1 MTTTAQNE
9 TATGARSRTI
19 LRSDWVP
26 CRTAFIDTRTPGSDQ
41 KDNYSFIGPGVSQ
54 NSDQFVNIAEPHGF
68 NMGAAGMP
76 EGLTNSLHLHF
87 TAEVFINFD
96 GDYLLR
102 WGADGEQGNYRSA
115 DGDVISV
122 PPWVFRGFT
131 NEGSEE
137 GVLLTV
143 LGQDQ
148 TGGIIWGPKVLERAG
163 EHGLFLDSQNQ
174 LIDTTDGGTTE
185 GADLLTP
192 MPQSEIDRL
201 DVVSEEQFATRVV
214 QPEART
220 WQIQPFLCST
230 LPGGRAELS
239 LVIGYGMTEQV
250 RDVPP
255 MHDPH
260 SFSVAW
266 LRAAQGEGVL
276 EHRVDRHQVLVART
290 GTWEVTF
297 ETEEGMESV
306 ELNRL
311 DAVSV
316 PPGAKR
322 SLRASAAGEDGTAE
336 ILVVVEGDERVR
348 PQWSEDV
355 VASAQDAGWVLDPNG
370 YVAPAVL
377 LANSPTA
384 R

>member
-1 MTTTAQNE
+1 MTTLPKNQNS
-9 TATGARSRTI
+9 AARDRTI
-19 LRSDWVP
+19 LRSDWVA

-54 NSDQFVNIAEPHGF
+54 NSDQFVNITEPHGF

-76 EGLTNSLHLHF
+76 EGMTNSLHLHF

-102 WGADGEQGNYRSA
+102 WGADGEQGTYRSA

-131 NEGSEE
+131 NHGTYD
-137 GVLLTV
+137 GVLYTV
-143 LGQDQ
+143 LGHDN
-148 TGGIIWGPKVLERAG
+148 TGGIIWGPEVIERAG
-163 EHGLFLDSQNQ
+163 EHGLYLSAQNQ
-174 LIDTTDGGTTE
+174 VVDTTAGDSLE
-185 GADLLTP
+185 DVELIRP
-192 MPQSEIDRL
+192 MPQEEIDRL

-214 QPEART
+214 KPEERV
-220 WQIQPFLCST
+220 WQTTPFLCSD

-239 LVIGYGMTEQV
+239 LLIGYGVTEQV
-250 RDVPP
+250 RDTPP

-266 LRAAQGEGVL
+266 LRAAQGEGML
-276 EHRVDRHQVLVART
+276 EHSIDRHQVLLART

-297 ETEEGMESV
+297 ETEEGVQTV
-306 ELNRL
+306 ELSRL

-322 SLRASAAGEDGTAE
+322 SLKATATGEDGHAE
-336 ILVVVEGDERVR
+336 ILVVVEGDERAR
-348 PQWSEDV
+348 LEWSEDV
-355 VASAQDAGWVLDPNG
+355 VSAARDAGWVLDPNG
-370 YVAPAVL
+370 YVAPAL
-377 LANSPTA
+377 LLSNSPTA